1 VETRFVI
8 AQEQGRVDGQTI
20 GFVEAFYQSHASK
33 LYNYNLYVNLSKV
46 AIARYLERL
55 IIRDCR

>member
-1 VETRFVI
+1 M
-8 AQEQGRVDGQTI
+8 DGQTI
-20 GFVEAFYQSHASK
+20 EFVEAFYQSDDSK